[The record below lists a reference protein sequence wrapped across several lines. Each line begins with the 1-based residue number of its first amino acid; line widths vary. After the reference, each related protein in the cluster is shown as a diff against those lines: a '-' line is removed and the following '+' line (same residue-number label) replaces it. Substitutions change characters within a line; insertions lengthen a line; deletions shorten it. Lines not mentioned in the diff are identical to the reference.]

1 MNINTEEL
9 IKILPK
15 NGPNINEVSKY
26 IEKYKDEII
35 TIKYGGNVFI
45 DRQIFNNFISDLSIL
60 QKLGLSVVVVHGGGP
75 RIKRE
80 LDKSNINSKFIRGLR
95 VTDEKIIDI
104 VEKVLIEFNED
115 IVSSLKNIGSKAIS
129 LNTKENNVL
138 NIIPES
144 KELGFVGIPN
154 KINVEIIIDKIKRDF
169 IPIISP
175 LGLGSNNKTYNVN
188 GDTAAGAIAKSLK
201 SRRLLLMTNVEG
213 VLNKDKTLIEEISS
227 SKIIEM
233 IDDKTIT
240 EGMIP
245 KINTCLD
252 AVKNGVKAVAII
264 DGRKKH
270 SVLFEIFSDKGSG
283 TLIRKWAI

>member
-1 MNINTEEL
+1 MSINKEEL
-9 IKILPK
+9 RKILPK
-15 NGPNINEVSKY
+15 NGPNIDEVSKY
-26 IEKYKDEII
+26 IEKYRDEII

-45 DRQIFNNFISDLSIL
+45 DRQIFNNFINDLSIL

-80 LDKSNINSKFIRGLR
+80 LDKSNINSKFVRGLR

-115 IVSSLKNIGSKAIS
+115 IVSSLKHIGSNGIS
-129 LNTKENNVL
+129 INTKENNVL
-138 NIIPES
+138 KIIPES

-154 KINVEIIIDKIKRDF
+154 NINVKIIIDKMKKNL

-175 LGLGSNNKTYNVN
+175 LGLGPDNKTYNIN

-213 VLNKDKTLIEEISS
+213 VLNKDKILIEEISS
-227 SKIIEM
+227 SKIMEM

-252 AVKNGVKAVAII
+252 AVNNGVTAVAII

-270 SVLFEIFSDKGSG
+270 SILFEIFSDKGSG
-283 TLIRKWAI
+283 TLIRK

>member
-1 MNINTEEL
+1 MSINKEEL

-15 NGPNINEVSKY
+15 NGPNIDEVSKY
-26 IEKYKDEII
+26 IEKYRDEII

-45 DRQIFNNFISDLSIL
+45 DRQIFNNFINDLSIL

-80 LDKSNINSKFIRGLR
+80 LDKSNINSKFVRGLR
-95 VTDEKIIDI
+95 VNDEKIIDI

-115 IVSSLKNIGSKAIS
+115 IVSSLKNIGSKGIS

-138 NIIPES
+138 RIIPES

-154 KINVEIIIDKIKRDF
+154 KINVEIIIDKIKKNL

-175 LGLGSNNKTYNVN
+175 LGLGSDNKTYNIN

-213 VLNKDKTLIEEISS
+213 VLNKDKILIEEISS
-227 SKIIEM
+227 SKIMEM

-252 AVKNGVKAVAII
+252 AVNNGVTAVAII

-270 SVLFEIFSDKGSG
+270 SILFEIFSDKGSG
-283 TLIRKWAI
+283 TLIRK